1 MEYRINKKI
10 AERFG
15 LRDALVLT
23 EIYGQLKLQANIRAP
38 MIDGEYWYRASHKV
52 MSARFPVL
60 SVDMARS
67 AFERLITKGILRKS
81 EHNASRFDRTAC
93 YTLTEYG
100 SALMEECYGE

>member
-10 AERFG
+10 AEKLG

-23 EIYGQLKLQANIRAP
+23 EIYEQLKMQAELEYP

-52 MSARFPVL
+52 MSARLPVL
-60 SVDMARS
+60 SVDMARGVL
-67 AFERLITKGILRKS
+67 ERLVKQGILRKS

-100 SALMEECYGE
+100 RALMEECYCE